1 MVLFPIITCFPFV
14 RLLYSFK
21 QYQFTKEIS
30 FTLFITLSKTTH
42 QHNQQVSFPITT
54 RLTNFESY
62 HVAEI
67 CLYHFG
73 RKSAQKQM
81 YVTCCERIE
90 KVSCYKEV
98 IKLIKTSY
106 WKIIVF
112 GKVCLVKMVQHLI
125 WRLSLILMISM
136 KQSLVNDK

>member
-1 MVLFPIITCFPFV
+1 MVGFSVIACFRLV
-14 RLLYSFK
+14 RLLCL
-21 QYQFTKEIS
+21 FTKEIS
-30 FTLFITLSKTTH
+30 FTLFITLSTTTH
-42 QHNQQVSFPITT
+42 QQNQQVYFPITT

-73 RKSAQKQM
+73 RKNAQKQM

-125 WRLSLILMISM
+125 
-136 KQSLVNDK
+136 

>member
-1 MVLFPIITCFPFV
+1 MFSFCAIVIFIHKRNFLYIIYYPFKD
-14 RLLYSFK
+14 YAS
-21 QYQFTKEIS
+21 TEPTSI
-30 FTLFITLSKTTH
+30 LSYNHSIDK
-42 QHNQQVSFPITT
+42 FWELPCC
-54 RLTNFESY
+54 R
-62 HVAEI
+62 I

-73 RKSAQKQM
+73 RKNAQKQM

-125 WRLSLILMISM
+125 WRLSLILMIAM
-136 KQSLVNDK
+136 KQKLVNDK